1 MSIWVYSENPD
12 LMLELLGKGRELANQ
27 LGAELGAIVLGQGVA
42 SKAEELAYYGPDKVY
57 LVDHPNLATFTA
69 EPYTSALAG
78 LANKY
83 KPDAILLGATKR
95 GNEVAARLAAKLNVG
110 CVTNC
115 TGVSIDPDT
124 KLLLLNRLVYGG
136 TAISTQRCKTK
147 PQIATIPPR
156 TFEKASKTDRKAE
169 IIKEDVAVE
178 EPKIKVLEFKKKEF
192 KGVRLEE
199 AEVVIVAGRGVKKK
213 EDVAMLEE
221 LANLLGGVVGYT
233 RPLAF
238 DLKWA
243 DQWVGMSG
251 VVVKPKLYI
260 GVGVSGAIQHVAG
273 IRDSKII
280 VAINSDPDA
289 PIFKVADYGIVGDL
303 YAVVPELVKAL
314 KAKAK

>member
-1 MSIWVYSENPD
+1 M
-12 LMLELLGKGRELANQ
+12 
-27 LGAELGAIVLGQGVA
+27 
-42 SKAEELAYYGPDKVY
+42 
-57 LVDHPNLATFTA
+57 
-69 EPYTSALAG
+69 
-78 LANKY
+78 
-83 KPDAILLGATKR
+83 
-95 GNEVAARLAAKLNVG
+95 
-110 CVTNC
+110 
-115 TGVSIDPDT
+115 
-124 KLLLLNRLVYGG
+124 
-136 TAISTQRCKTK
+136 
-147 PQIATIPPR
+147 
-156 TFEKASKTDRKAE
+156 
-169 IIKEDVAVE
+169 AVE